1 MNTSTKYFL
10 GIGLAWVAYKMVYI
24 QKQNG
29 SSEVI
34 PPSDD
39 GARDE
44 GQWIRLTGETVGTD
58 NYVWQYEKPHQW
70 DGAGNTVTSKTYYLI
85 GNASHSSFV
94 TTNASTGMIHLPSGV
109 TARVFFTAAEAKQ
122 ELARMAGSSTGGP
135 STKPT
140 PPPLDPSW
148 QPKGRQTHLGGYGF
162 GNSVGPAQGW

>member
-10 GIGLAWVAYKMVYI
+10 GIGLAWVAYKAVYI

-29 SSEVI
+29 SSEII
-34 PPSDD
+34 PPSD
-39 GARDE
+39 GTRQE

-70 DGAGNTVTSKTYYLI
+70 DSSGHTTTSKTYYLI

-94 TTNASTGMIHLPSGV
+94 TTNTSLGMITLSGGV

-122 ELARMAGSSTGGP
+122 ELARMAGNSTGGP

-140 PPPLDPSW
+140 PPLDPSW
-148 QPKGRQTHLGGYGF
+148 QPKGSAAQSHLDGYGF
-162 GNSVGPAQGW
+162 GTSARPAQGW